1 MPAVGRFL
9 EYMSG
14 ANVINIFY
22 EGGQGKMSSRASVNE
37 KVFADVSGITA
48 TYVKAMASARPLP
61 IDGHFMEAES
71 KLVDALTGLAQG
83 KTAQEVADT
92 VQAEIAEIYED

>member
-1 MPAVGRFL
+1 
-9 EYMSG
+9 
-14 ANVINIFY
+14 
-22 EGGQGKMSSRASVNE
+22 
-37 KVFADVSGITA
+37 
-48 TYVKAMASARPLP
+48 MASARPLP

-71 KLVDALTGLAQG
+71 KLADALTGLAQG